1 MIIWASLKLELMLT
15 KDTRLT
21 VRRQA
26 TEQKILT
33 VIVFDKRLLA
43 RIYLKNLSNEQEM
56 IAHRKM
62 SKRFE

>member
-1 MIIWASLKLELMLT
+1 MIIWASLKLESMLT
-15 KDTRLT
+15 KDTRQT

-26 TEQKILT
+26 REQKKLI